1 MSDHRPTNGP
11 LSTLSG
17 DFRPTRV
24 TGRRDRHW
32 RPTGRYRGGGGDGG
46 GRVGS
51 PPITPGHPRPRGAED
66 EPHSTEGGSL
76 ASSISSTQ
84 RGSGS
89 VGAEGGNWRRGW
101 RRRRWWRR
109 RRRRRRWRRMAV
121 ASSRPHTSV
130 PASAPD
136 RYAPARG
143 DLCLGSRLRW
153 ADRGE
158 PGRGLPVR
166 RGSSCSERHRSTDG
180 VTAAG
185 VTDRCDG
192 PPPCDGPPADRW
204 PVSGPRSLVP
214 SGAADTVHSS
224 RRRASTWQ
232 GPDSGRVAAPKAD
245 NARVFMRNDVI
256 ACRRKECESPNTFNC
271 KALVDLFFRCPC
283 CKSQVPNQ

>member
-24 TGRRDRHW
+24 TGRRDRHG
-32 RPTGRYRGGGGDGG
+32 RPTGRYRGGGGGGG

-51 PPITPGHPRPRGAED
+51 RPITPGLPRPRGAED
-66 EPHSTEGGSL
+66 EPHSTGGGSL
-76 ASSISSTQ
+76 ASGISSTQ

-89 VGAEGGNWRRGW
+89 VGAERGDWRRGW
-101 RRRRWWRR
+101 RWRRR
-109 RRRRRRWRRMAV
+109 RRRRRRWRRRWRRRQVAI

-136 RYAPARG
+136 RDAPARG

-153 ADRGE
+153 PDRGE

-166 RGSSCSERHRSTDG
+166 RGPSCSERHRSTDG

-192 PPPCDGPPADRW
+192 PPLCDGPPADRW

-214 SGAADTVHSS
+214 SRAADMVHGS
-224 RRRASTWQ
+224 RRRQHVAGTRPRKSRGAEYKHCASIY
-232 GPDSGRVAAPKAD
+232 AK
-245 NARVFMRNDVI
+245 
-256 ACRRKECESPNTFNC
+256 
-271 KALVDLFFRCPC
+271 
-283 CKSQVPNQ
+283 